1 MANLQNGLALSMSSA
16 VLRQSP
22 ATTRREVLP
31 SSPPWYAPSTPN
43 RSGGCERVIRTCDG
57 INLTQ
62 VPGFSTS
69 GGCINNVNG
78 NMWSQTPKRAHGRT
92 PSSTLQVQSPGGGGV
107 NDLKQSLGLASP
119 TRSRVCRQ
127 APWSP
132 QTKSS
137 SWVAPA
143 PLVAPAP
150 ASSGSGTTPVRQQRQ
165 QQMSVVEGVSSAPTR
180 NLTWTI
186 EPTSADLTGGFVK
199 KRQNATTP
207 VTTPVP
213 GLATVIH
220 RSRPSIER
228 ARTSDT
234 TAVDSSV
241 LRDETPAIRTEQDQ
255 KPWALSQTVRLTN
268 DREHDEF
275 IGRARVI
282 DKTVTCSVKNA
293 VEQLNRGMLHC
304 PEGMCLVYSA
314 SSTCYFLVYRYD
326 KRDVANTINCSR
338 ANKESFAALTK
349 DLPLLQIPGTLPTVP
364 HQISPVVSPINSSA
378 RQASVFSVASQPAQS
393 PMMTN
398 RLVTAPGSPKLG
410 ALTPQQRKCGTTC
423 FSGSISS
430 TRRESDVHRV
440 SSTPHIRSQQLL
452 GMQGSP
458 VSASHCRS
466 SLPAPFTRTPMSPAM
481 QDRAHLV
488 EMAANVFTPRT
499 SSRRLTYNSPQASP
513 LVARKSMPPS
523 SPFTRLQF
531 HDERDNFLDSEVILA
546 TAERVAT
553 GDRVTNAVTEQRND
567 TASRAAAAAAAAK
580 AVSAELAAAETAVAE
595 AAAAEAAATEI
606 AAAEAAAAEEEA
618 QLETEAELVMPGDEE
633 MEIEQRWGDD
643 EVMPEQSIRTC
654 VGGGDE
660 VEIGNYRFE
669 LHEVIGRG
677 AFGVVWRG
685 TQIQNQALE
694 QQDGPYPEDY
704 IVDDVAVKVVTAKDD
719 PGFQAA
725 VFEAE
730 LLQILSVSSRS
741 SGKRLGHVP
750 WYFAHRAARSS
761 SSSSYGTVCLAMS
774 IAPGGALDKWLYGIS
789 DEEHKT
795 VDVLDLIDG
804 HLPGGQQGSWTLAN
818 ATTIVRE
825 LIFQLCG
832 VFGALQPLAY
842 HRDVSS
848 HNVLVDFADG
858 PDFTLI
864 DFGLSVHSG
873 TWSQEWC
880 NSNLAGDPRY
890 WTPSAWMAFAFG
902 FKCVATHPNTG
913 FQQQYLTRMDHF
925 SLGVLGLETLFALW
939 DRHEGYEE
947 DKCPG
952 LLEVRKAWVKYW
964 VLVIRMFQMFHMQ
977 GAHEVR
983 TFLSQS
989 QEEGVASLMEYLR
1002 DLRKALRY
1010 AALQPA
1016 NGFCT
1021 ALLLVL
1027 ADLID
1032 EKGSVAWVEVPSM
1045 LVEDL
1050 RLEAS
1055 APVGKSSSLVQALE
1069 RRLEAHASNAE
1080 TLSQKLERAA
1090 QRRLQKQA
1098 TSQHVVS
1105 MRRQSSDDSAED
1117 CDGSGLASSSSIGAF
1132 SLSGQRLLR
1141 RNPRG
1146 SAAQSLSPEPRR
1158 RLDFGARR
1166 RHASPGIGD
1175 PLSNSLT
1182 NVRRSSI
1189 L

>member
-1 MANLQNGLALSMSSA
+1 MSSA

-378 RQASVFSVASQPAQS
+378 RQASVFSVASQPAAEPNDDEQARHS
-393 PMMTN
+393 SW
-398 RLVTAPGSPKLG
+398 VTKAWGLDTTTTQMWHHM
-410 ALTPQQRKCGTTC
+410 LQWQHQQYSKRERC
-423 FSGSISS
+423 SS
-430 TRRESDVHRV
+430 C
-440 SSTPHIRSQQLL
+440 QLY
-452 GMQGSP
+452 
-458 VSASHCRS
+458 ASHQKPAIAWHAGQPSERKP
-466 SLPAPFTRTPMSPAM
+466 LPELLACTFHADTDVTR
-481 QDRAHLV
+481 H
-488 EMAANVFTPRT
+488 
-499 SSRRLTYNSPQASP
+499 
-513 LVARKSMPPS
+513 ARPS
-523 SPFTRLQF
+523 SPCGDGGKCFYTTNEQPEANLQFSTSFTPGGTEVNASQLSIHQASF

-606 AAAEAAAAEEEA
+606 AAAEAAAAEAAAAEAAAAEAAAAEAAAAEEEA

-1132 SLSGQRLLR
+1132 ASVDKGFFGVTHGEALRKVSHRNHVAGLILVPGGGMLRLA
-1141 RNPRG
+1141 
-1146 SAAQSLSPEPRR
+1146 SATHCQ
-1158 RLDFGARR
+1158 
-1166 RHASPGIGD
+1166 
-1175 PLSNSLT
+1175 T
-1182 NVRRSSI
+1182 V
-1189 L
+1189 

>member
-1 MANLQNGLALSMSSA
+1 M
-16 VLRQSP
+16 
-22 ATTRREVLP
+22 
-31 SSPPWYAPSTPN
+31 
-43 RSGGCERVIRTCDG
+43 
-57 INLTQ
+57 
-62 VPGFSTS
+62 
-69 GGCINNVNG
+69 
-78 NMWSQTPKRAHGRT
+78 
-92 PSSTLQVQSPGGGGV
+92 
-107 NDLKQSLGLASP
+107 
-119 TRSRVCRQ
+119 
-127 APWSP
+127 
-132 QTKSS
+132 
-137 SWVAPA
+137 
-143 PLVAPAP
+143 
-150 ASSGSGTTPVRQQRQ
+150 
-165 QQMSVVEGVSSAPTR
+165 
-180 NLTWTI
+180 TWTMDT
-186 EPTSADLTGGFVK
+186 TSADLTGGFVK
-199 KRQNATTP
+199 LRHHPTTP
-207 VTTPVP
+207 VS
-213 GLATVIH
+213 GLAPVIH

-234 TAVDSSV
+234 VVDSTCSC
-241 LRDETPAIRTEQDQ
+241 DETPVLRMEQDW
-255 KPWALSQTVRLTN
+255 KPWALSQTVRLVN
-268 DREHDEF
+268 DREYDEL

-282 DKTVTCSVKNA
+282 DKTVTCSVKSA

-304 PEGMCLVYSA
+304 PGGMCLVYSA
-314 SSTCYFLVYRYD
+314 SSLCYFLVYRYD
-326 KRDVANTINCSR
+326 KRDIANTINCSR
-338 ANKESFAALTK
+338 ANQESIATLTK
-349 DLPLLQIPGTLPTVP
+349 DLPLLQIPGTLPPAP
-364 HQISPVVSPINSSA
+364 HQSSPVVSPISSSA
-378 RQASVFSVASQPAQS
+378 RQASVFSVASQPLQS
-393 PMMTN
+393 PILTN
-398 RLVTAPGSPKLG
+398 RLMTAPGSPKPG
-410 ALTPQQRKCGTTC
+410 SLTPQQRRCGTAS
-423 FSGSISS
+423 FIAAGAPSGSIIS
-430 TRRESDVHRV
+430 TRRESEVHRV

-458 VSASHCRS
+458 ASASHCRN
-466 SLPAPFTRTPMSPAM
+466 SLPAPFTRTPMSPSA

-488 EMAANVFTPRT
+488 EMATNVFTPRT

-523 SPFTRLQF
+523 SPFSRLQF
-531 HDERDNFLDSEVILA
+531 HDEKEGFLDSEVILA
-546 TAERVAT
+546 AAERVAT
-553 GDRVTNAVTEQRND
+553 GERITNAVTEQRNE
-567 TASRAAAAAAAAK
+567 TASRAAAAAAAVK
-580 AVSAELAAAETAVAE
+580 AAAAELAAAE
-595 AAAAEAAATEI
+595 AAAAEAAAAEAAAAEAAAVEAADAEA
-606 AAAEAAAAEEEA
+606 AAAEAAAAEVATAKEES
-618 QLETEAELVMPGDEE
+618 QLETETELVMSGDAE
-633 MEIEQRWGDD
+633 METEQCWLEED
-643 EVMPEQSIRTC
+643 EVPQQSIRSC
-654 VGGGDE
+654 VSGGDE
-660 VEIGNYRFE
+660 VEIGNCRFE
-669 LHEVIGRG
+669 LYEVIGRG

-685 TQIQNQALE
+685 KQVQTQALE
-694 QQDGPYPEDY
+694 HQDGPDPEDY
-704 IVDDVAVKVVTAKDD
+704 IVDDVAVKVVTAKDE

-730 LLQILSVSSRS
+730 LLQVLSASSRT

-750 WYFAHRAARSS
+750 WYYAHRATRSS
-761 SSSSYGTVCLAMS
+761 SSSLYGTVCLAMS

-795 VDVLDLIDG
+795 VDAFDLVDG
-804 HLPGGQQGSWTLAN
+804 HLPGGQQGSWTLGN

-825 LIFQLCG
+825 LVFQLCG

-848 HNVLVDFADG
+848 HNVLVDFGDG

-873 TWSQEWC
+873 TWSQDWC

-939 DRHEGYEE
+939 DKHEAYE
-947 DKCPG
+947 DGKCPG
-952 LLEVRKAWVKYW
+952 LIEVRKAWMKYW

-983 TFLSQS
+983 AFLSQS

-1002 DLRKALRY
+1002 DLRKALRC

-1016 NGFCT
+1016 NSFCT

-1027 ADLID
+1027 VDLID

-1050 RLEAS
+1050 RMEATS
-1055 APVGKSSSLVQALE
+1055 APGGKSSSLVQALE

-1080 TLSQKLERAA
+1080 SLSQKLERVA
-1090 QRRLQKQA
+1090 QRRLQKQGS
-1098 TSQHVVS
+1098 SQHLLS
-1105 MRRQSSDDSAED
+1105 MRRLSSDDSAED
-1117 CDGSGLASSSSIGAF
+1117 REGSGLVSSSFIGAF
-1132 SLSGQRLLR
+1132 SHGGQGLLR
-1141 RNPRG
+1141 GSRRG

-1182 NVRRSSI
+1182 HVRRSSI